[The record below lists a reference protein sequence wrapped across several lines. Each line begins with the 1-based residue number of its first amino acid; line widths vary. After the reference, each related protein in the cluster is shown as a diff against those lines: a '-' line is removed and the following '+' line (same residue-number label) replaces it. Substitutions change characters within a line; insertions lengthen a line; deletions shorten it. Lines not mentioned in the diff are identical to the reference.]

1 MRLVLLL
8 MAASVV
14 GTPAT
19 AAAAA
24 STQTGRLLV
33 TLRPAAR
40 SHGSSAYDATAG
52 GVIASNHARRAG
64 PSVPQIRLIT
74 VRPRAG
80 ESLADLTV
88 ALQSDPRVRA
98 VQRERRATPRLLP
111 DDPAL
116 SVGETSAG
124 TLPGT
129 PLEWW
134 AAAENLPAAWD
145 ITQGAGARVAVID
158 TGVDASHPDLAR
170 QIIAANDLDGDATDR
185 GVAVDEDGHGTH
197 VASLAC
203 ATGGNGLGLVGAG
216 YGCSLIVEKTD
227 FTDAS
232 IAAAIV
238 DASDRGAGAINM
250 SFGTDGR
257 TSPGP
262 ALLDA
267 LHYARR
273 RGAVLVAAAADDP
286 VTEQGDPANVLQP
299 TGTGPRLEQ
308 GIGLSV
314 TAAQRDGH
322 VAWFGGRGTQISLAA
337 YGAFARTSGP
347 RGVFGAFPLPTV
359 GIEVGQGSR
368 PPCLC
373 RTSLGG
379 DDRYAYIAGTSM
391 AAPQVAAIAALMRRL
406 NPDLPPANV
415 ERILKRTATRPAGVG
430 WTNDLGWG
438 ILNGGAAMA
447 AARDTDHTPP
457 TSSLTVVRR
466 SARSVTLRVGARDAG
481 PPGVRVSGPAR
492 VEVWQTIG
500 TTRRRIASTGVGITR
515 LRIGGRRA
523 ILLTVRA
530 VDRAGNHQALAVR
543 PQLRLAAPQGQAF
556 TARRSRSRSASVTS
570 SASAAEI
577 PSAIFWISGSTS

>member
-1 MRLVLLL
+1 
-8 MAASVV
+8 MAAFAC
-14 GTPAT
+14 GAAGP
-19 AAAAA
+19 AAAAG
-24 STQTGRLLV
+24 STETGRLLV
-33 TLRPAAR
+33 TLRPPTGVAGSAA
-40 SHGSSAYDATAG
+40 HIAAAG
-52 GVIASNHARRAG
+52 AVIASSHARRAG

-74 VRPRAG
+74 VRPRGG
-80 ESLADLTV
+80 ESLANLAAALTRN
-88 ALQSDPRVRA
+88 PRVRA
-98 VQRERRATPRLLP
+98 VQRERRAAPRLVP
-111 DDPAL
+111 NDPAL
-116 SVGETSAG
+116 SVAETTAG
-124 TLPGT
+124 TPPGT
-129 PLEWW
+129 AVEWW

-158 TGVDASHPDLAR
+158 TGVDGAHPDLAGR
-170 QIIAANDLDGDATDR
+170 IVAANDLDGDSTDR

-238 DASDRGAGAINM
+238 DAADRGAGAINM

-273 RGAVLVAAAADDP
+273 KGAVLVAAAADDP

-314 TAAQRDGH
+314 TAAQRDGQ

-347 RGVFGAFPLPTV
+347 RGLLGAFPSPTV
-359 GIEVGQGSR
+359 GIEAGEGSH

-373 RTSLGG
+373 RTTLAG

-415 ERILKRTATRPAGVG
+415 ERILKRTATRPAGAG
-430 WTNDLGWG
+430 WTADLGWG
-438 ILNGGAAMA
+438 ILNGGAAVA

-457 TSSLTVVRR
+457 TSSLRLVQR
-466 SARSVTLRVGARDAG
+466 SRRSVTLRVGAQDAG
-481 PPGVRVSGPAR
+481 PSGVRVSGPDR

-500 TTRRRIASTGVGITR
+500 TTRRRVASTQGSVVR
-515 LRIGGRRA
+515 LRIAGHRA
-523 ILLTVRA
+523 ILLTARA
-530 VDRAGNHQALAVR
+530 VDRAGNHQAFAVH
-543 PQLRLAAPQGQAF
+543 PQVRLAAPDAQAL

-577 PSAIFWISGSTS
+577 PSAIF